1 MTNTDLF
8 SKLLEGP
15 YSHFKKVGEDDWR
28 DIGTRNPGF
37 SISSKG
43 YFDHNSGLNGS
54 LLDLCKKY
62 KLISAGNHNP
72 DNNNKSFAQIIWEKS
87 ARAEHPDSHAFKL
100 IKSYFTKC
108 RSIPLVITLTSSKKD

>member
-43 YFDHNSGLNGS
+43 YFNHNSGLNGS
-54 LLDLCKKY
+54 LLDLCKDH
-62 KLISAGNHNP
+62 KLISAGNH
-72 DNNNKSFAQIIWEKS
+72 
-87 ARAEHPDSHAFKL
+87 KL
-100 IKSYFTKC
+100 FDLGEPNICIHLVCFTKIVVVVVC
-108 RSIPLVITLTSSKKD
+108 GIRTFKY